1 MFYWKEKQKYYK
13 IFSGGNICIKP
24 MDLMKPYYYSLIVN
38 KETVIKVW
46 ELKNIAVLKWKK

>member
-1 MFYWKEKQKYYK
+1 VFYWKEKQKYYK

-46 ELKNIAVLKWKK
+46 ELKNIAVLK